1 MLLSTPGSRRHMVYH
16 MVVARREVLV
26 QLDDDLV
33 EKLDE
38 MARRVEVSRSEL
50 LRRGALS
57 VLQADEWA
65 RADERLVDGYTKNP
79 PDPELLAA
87 SERLAAETL
96 PEW

>member
-1 MLLSTPGSRRHMVYH
+1 MVYH

-33 EKLDE
+33 ERLDE

-50 LRRGALS
+50 LRRGAMT
-57 VLQADEWA
+57 VLQADAWA
-65 RADERLVDGYTKNP
+65 RADERLVDGYTRLPPNP
-79 PDPELLAA
+79 GLLAA